1 MKKFINSII
10 VIAMVGLLFNSCTVE
25 KRLYNRGYYVA
36 WKHSYKGGE
45 EVKSEITE
53 EKTGKEELQI
63 AELNSSQSEESVMVT
78 VDNNSEVTAN
88 TINFSFEEKTSAVV
102 SSDENKLNRDN
113 SIKSEDVTSLN
124 VVNKKT
130 KSEKL
135 SRPVLKKVS
144 KAETK
149 SSGPSRGVLFILCF
163 LIPWLAV
170 GLATDWDL
178 MPLVFNLLWS
188 LTCIGGIIH
197 ALIVV
202 NREA

>member
-1 MKKFINSII
+1 MKK
-10 VIAMVGLLFNSCTVE
+10 
-25 KRLYNRGYYVA
+25 
-36 WKHSYKGGE
+36 
-45 EVKSEITE
+45 
-53 EKTGKEELQI
+53 
-63 AELNSSQSEESVMVT
+63 
-78 VDNNSEVTAN
+78 VDNNSEEIIN
-88 TINFSFEEKTSAVV
+88 TVNFSFEEKTSAVV
-102 SSDENKLNRDN
+102 GSDENKLSRDN
-113 SIKSEDVTSLN
+113 SFKSNDVTSLN

-144 KAETK
+144 KAESK
-149 SSGPSRGVLFILCF
+149 SAGPSRGVLFILCF